1 MVFELS
7 VKKFLDCLD
16 NTKNSVEVDALQQFA
31 ELIEEVH
38 SKNKKI
44 LFFGNGGSAAMASHL
59 SVDLMRSLNI
69 RGLNFNEA
77 DLITCFS
84 NDFGYENWISETI
97 KVHGDS
103 DDLIV
108 LISSSGESKNMLQAG
123 KIANEL
129 GINLV
134 TFSGFQKDNSLRKL
148 GKINFWADSC
158 NYNVVEMTHH
168 IWLLAVVEVLIDNGK

>member
-7 VKKFLDCLD
+7 LKKFLDCLD
-16 NTKNSVEVDALQQFA
+16 DTKNTIEVDSLKQFA
-31 ELIEEVH
+31 ELIHEVQ

-108 LISSSGESKNMLQAG
+108 LISSSGESENMLRAG
-123 KIANEL
+123 KIANEI

-134 TFSGFQKDNSLRKL
+134 TFSGFQKNNSLRAL
-148 GKINFWADSC
+148 GKINFWVDSC
-158 NYNVVEMTHH
+158 IYNVVEMTHH
-168 IWLLAVVEVLIDNGK
+168 IWLLAVVEFLIDCRK